1 MTKEIQGVVLTVL
14 GIVVLR
20 LAVGTAYLN
29 YVKESLR
36 PWLLVSGAVLVV
48 LGVLTFV
55 DVVLRRSVPDEEPE
69 SDDGHGHGHRGPRVA
84 WLIFLPVVAVFV
96 VAPPALGAFSA
107 ARSPAVPS
115 LLDTSLPDLPAGDP
129 VTLYLSDYVQ
139 RAVWDKGTTLTGR
152 TVELTGFVLPQPGG
166 GWQLARMQITC
177 CAADAFASKV
187 QPVGPMT
194 KLRLLPRALPRPGRR
209 GGGDDPRALGA
220 RWQRRP
226 GRRDPAGPGR
236 EPAAGRTAGEP
247 VRLIDVRRVDVRR
260 VGSTRSPLRTR
271 RTGRTA
277 RCCG

>member
-36 PWLLVSGAVLVV
+36 PWLLVSGAVLVI

-115 LLDTSLPDLPAGDP
+115 LLNTSLPDLPAGDP

-187 QPVGPMT
+187 QPVG
-194 KLRLLPRALPRPGRR
+194 LPAADADLPANQWVTIRGRWVPG
-209 GGGDDPRALGA
+209 GSD
-220 RWQRRP
+220 
-226 GRRDPAGPGR
+226 GPGD
-236 EPAAGRTAGEP
+236 EIPLVQVES
-247 VRLIDVRRVDVRR
+247 LQRVEQPENPYD
-260 VGSTRSPLRTR
+260 
-271 RTGRTA
+271 
-277 RCCG
+277 